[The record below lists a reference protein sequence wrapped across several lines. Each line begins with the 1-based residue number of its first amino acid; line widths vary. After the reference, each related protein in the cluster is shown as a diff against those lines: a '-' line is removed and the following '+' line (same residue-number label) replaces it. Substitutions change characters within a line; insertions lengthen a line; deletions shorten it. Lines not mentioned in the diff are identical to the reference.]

1 MHPQPTTS
9 DDDHISLASF
19 HPRRRSRLGQSS
31 HVHFPPTSTLSYS
44 YHSAVALAPTTT
56 TTQSSSSF
64 SFHQVGL
71 PGFPFASSPSPVPPL
86 LPPRV
91 FPSTL
96 TTTFSLPSAR
106 QPLACLLHSTPLLRS
121 STHPS
126 ETRPHSF
133 AATPP
138 ASHPLPPRPH
148 RARHPTCHCA
158 ACPPTPATTSLPP
171 PTTQL
176 PTPQHTRHRF
186 KTSSQPHSRHSP
198 PHHTTPQRRARHAQ
212 QASNHHSTACQ
223 PPREQVAA
231 AKNSSPES
239 SEKATLFSLP
249 CLPWS
254 CSTP

>member
-1 MHPQPTTS
+1 LP
-9 DDDHISLASF
+9 AS
-19 HPRRRSRLGQSS
+19 
-31 HVHFPPTSTLSYS
+31 
-44 YHSAVALAPTTT
+44 
-56 TTQSSSSF
+56 
-64 SFHQVGL
+64 
-71 PGFPFASSPSPVPPL
+71 
-86 LPPRV
+86 
-91 FPSTL
+91 
-96 TTTFSLPSAR
+96 
-106 QPLACLLHSTPLLRS
+106 STPLLHS

-158 ACPPTPATTSLPP
+158 ACPPTPATTSLRP

-198 PHHTTPQRRARHAQ
+198 PHHTTAKSQTRPTSKQPPLHSLPAR
-212 QASNHHSTACQ
+212 Q

>member
-31 HVHFPPTSTLSYS
+31 HVHFPPTSTLSY
-44 YHSAVALAPTTT
+44 HSAVALAPTTT

-71 PGFPFASSPSPVPPL
+71 PGFPFASFLGSSSPPTPCLPLHVDHDFFVAVCPPA
-86 LPPRV
+86 LPA
-91 FPSTL
+91 S
-96 TTTFSLPSAR
+96 
-106 QPLACLLHSTPLLRS
+106 STPLLHS